1 MKKIAA
7 LIICGLLLCSI
18 VFAQAPNLK
27 IGYINSATLLN
38 AMPEKAKADSD
49 LAAYAKSF
57 QDEVDMMTKEYQ
69 NDVQQFQ
76 AGQNKMDDAI
86 KEVKGKEIQDLQN
99 RIESI
104 QQSAQEKLQQKK
116 SDLWSP
122 IIEKLTKAINSIGKE
137 KNYDYIFDA
146 ANGGLVYEKEEYDI
160 TNLVKARYGAK

>member
-57 QDEVDMMTKEYQ
+57 QFVCLKKQWLRESNFITKSQ
-69 NDVQQFQ
+69 SHVQ
-76 AGQNKMDDAI
+76 
-86 KEVKGKEIQDLQN
+86 
-99 RIESI
+99 
-104 QQSAQEKLQQKK
+104 
-116 SDLWSP
+116 
-122 IIEKLTKAINSIGKE
+122 
-137 KNYDYIFDA
+137 
-146 ANGGLVYEKEEYDI
+146 
-160 TNLVKARYGAK
+160 